1 MYREQGEVIEWG
13 RGGWGGQGRQ
23 LRGRRT
29 KEQNKADGKKRGDQG
44 RGAKRQVGVDWRQ
57 TVCECVC
64 VWERPTDGETERET
78 HTKPERD
85 QLNCDIKY
93 AHWAVELRV
102 IFCPGTQNRMT
113 SPICHSKFQLANLQS
128 SEKNRLTR
136 YQTERTPWS
145 QHSTKIC
152 WWNKTTQCNITASK
166 KVKFIRTYTS
176 VQWTKNK

>member
-64 VWERPTDGETERET
+64 VCVRET
-78 HTKPERD
+78 DRRRDRERD
-85 QLNCDIKY
+85 THKTWKRSAELWYKICTLSCGTESNILSRHTEQDDITYMPFQVSTCKPP
-93 AHWAVELRV
+93 ELREKQAYQV
-102 IFCPGTQNRMT
+102 SDRENTLESTQYKDLLMKQN
-113 SPICHSKFQLANLQS
+113 HSM
-128 SEKNRLTR
+128 
-136 YQTERTPWS
+136 
-145 QHSTKIC
+145 
-152 WWNKTTQCNITASK
+152 
-166 KVKFIRTYTS
+166 
-176 VQWTKNK
+176 